1 MTNRASVRREVR
13 IAAPADDVWAVV
25 GDPARLAE
33 WFPGVASCA
42 VDGTSRVVTTGS
54 GLPMPEELL
63 TVDPLQRR
71 FQYRIGAP
79 PFREHLAT
87 VDVHDLGDGTSFVVY
102 GTDADPATMALV
114 LGGAAGNALQHLR
127 DLMEGTG

>member
-1 MTNRASVRREVR
+1 VTNRASVRREVR
-13 IAAPADDVWAVV
+13 IAAPADRVWDVV
-25 GDPARLAE
+25 GDPTRLAE
-33 WFPGVASCA
+33 WFPGVVSCA

-63 TVDPLQRR
+63 TVDRLQRR
-71 FQYRIGAP
+71 FQYRITAP
-79 PFREHLAT
+79 PFNEHLAT
-87 VDVHDLGDGTSFVVY
+87 VDVHDLGDGTSLVVY

-127 DLMEGTG
+127 HILEEGA

>member
-1 MTNRASVRREVR
+1 MTTRASVRREVR
-13 IAAPADDVWAVV
+13 IDAGADEVWAVV
-25 GDPARLAE
+25 GDPTRLAE
-33 WFPGVASCA
+33 WFPGVASCT

-63 TVDPLQRR
+63 TIDRLQRR
-71 FQYRIGAP
+71 FQYRIAAP
-79 PFREHLAT
+79 PFKEHLAT
-87 VDVHDLGDGTSFVVY
+87 VDVHDLCDGTSLVVY

-127 DLMEGTG
+127 DLLEGAR

>member
-1 MTNRASVRREVR
+1 MTNRASVRRDVR
-13 IAAPADDVWAVV
+13 INAAPDDVWAVV
-25 GDPARLAE
+25 GDPTRLGE

-42 VDGTSRVVTTGS
+42 VEGTSRVVTTGA

-63 TVDPLQRR
+63 TVDRLQRR
-71 FQYRIGAP
+71 FQYRITAP

-87 VDVHDLGDGTSFVVY
+87 VDVHDLGDGTSLVVY

-127 DLMEGTG
+127 HMMEGAS

>member
-1 MTNRASVRREVR
+1 MTTRASVRREVR
-13 IAAPADDVWAVV
+13 IDAGADEVWAVV
-25 GDPARLAE
+25 GDPSRLTE
-33 WFPGVASCA
+33 WFPGVASCT

-63 TVDPLQRR
+63 TVDRLQRR
-71 FQYRIGAP
+71 FQYRIAAP
-79 PFREHLAT
+79 PFKEHLAT
-87 VDVHDLGDGTSFVVY
+87 VDVHDLGDGTSLVVY

-127 DLMEGTG
+127 DLLEGAR